1 MKNSNNINGRRLS
14 ASQHKTTKKR
24 NLSGLAIMVTMA
36 LFLLLSGQLFA
47 AIKLPALVSNHMVL
61 QQKTK
66 VNVWGWAA
74 PGEKVDVTVSWSGK
88 TYKTVASND
97 GKWLLKVKTPSAGGP
112 FDISLKGENT
122 ITLSDVYIG
131 EVWICSGQSNMHIMV
146 GKFGDE
152 KSWKTGVINY
162 KEEIKNADYPRIR
175 MFTVE
180 RKTSETLLDDVE
192 GTWEV
197 CSPETVP
204 MWSGVGYFYARDL
217 YQQLNVPIGMLN
229 SCWGGTPCEAWTK
242 RDVMANDSDFKELI
256 KKHDYMVANW
266 DSIWSAYRL
275 KDKSWK
281 NESANADILPPR
293 PSVPI
298 GLGSH
303 KAPYGIY
310 NAMVNPLLNYGI
322 KGVIWYQGESN
333 ARKAWQYQR
342 LFPAMIQSWRDEF
355 KQGDFPFY
363 FVQIAPHRS
372 QNPEI
377 RQAQLVAYRKVKNS
391 GITIITDAGDSTN
404 IHPRNKQVVGA
415 RLTKWALADTYG
427 FKDVV
432 QTGPLYKSMKVEG
445 DKIRIS
451 FDFVGSGLVC
461 KGDSLTHFV
470 ICGADKIF
478 KPATAVIDGNTVVV
492 SSKEVKNPV
501 TVRFGWVYIPMPNL
515 FNVEGMP
522 ASPFRTD
529 SWDGK
534 KYWQE

>member
-1 MKNSNNINGRRLS
+1 MTNSRNFIG
-14 ASQHKTTKKR
+14 R
-24 NLSGLAIMVTMA
+24 NLRVSQLKQSAFSKQSFLNRN
-36 LFLLLSGQLFA
+36 LFLAFLLFVSVNMFA
-47 AIKLPALVSNHMVL
+47 EVKLPALVSNHMVL
-61 QQKTK
+61 QQKQTVK
-66 VNVWGWAA
+66 IWGWAS
-74 PGEKVDVTVSWSGK
+74 PDEKVEVVVSWSGK
-88 TYKTVASND
+88 RYKTTTAKD
-97 GKWLLKVKTPSAGGP
+97 GKWLLKVKTPAAGGP
-112 FDISLKGENT
+112 YTINVKGENE

-162 KEEIKNADYPRIR
+162 KEEIENADYPRIR

-180 RKTSETLLDDVE
+180 RKTSETYLDDVE
-192 GTWEV
+192 GEWEV

-229 SCWGGTPCEAWTK
+229 SCWGGTPCEAWTE
-242 RDVMANDSDFKELI
+242 RSVMENDGELKELI
-256 KKHDYMVANW
+256 EKHDYMVANW
-266 DSIWSAYRL
+266 DSIWSAYKA
-275 KDKSWK
+275 KDKNWK
-281 NESANADILPPR
+281 EESANADILPPR
-293 PSVPI
+293 PSAPI
-298 GLGSH
+298 GPGSH

-310 NAMVNPLLNYGI
+310 NAMVHPLLNYSI
-322 KGVIWYQGESN
+322 KGAIWYQGESN

-342 LFPAMIQSWRDEF
+342 LFPAMIKNWRDEF

-427 FKDVV
+427 FKNVV
-432 QTGPLYKSMKVEG
+432 QTGPLYKSMSVEG

-470 ICGADKIF
+470 ICGDDKLF
-478 KPATAVIDGNTVVV
+478 KPATAVIDGNSVVV
-492 SSKEVKNPV
+492 SSKEVSKPV
-501 TVRFGWVYIPMPNL
+501 TVRFGWEYIPMPNL